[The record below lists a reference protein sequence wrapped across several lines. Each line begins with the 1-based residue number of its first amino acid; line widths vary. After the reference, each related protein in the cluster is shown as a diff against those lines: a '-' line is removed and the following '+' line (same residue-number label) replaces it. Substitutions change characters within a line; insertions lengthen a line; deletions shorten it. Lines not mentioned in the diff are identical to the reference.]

1 LSVTVHEVRI
11 DGLPFEFHQDLADK
25 FSEPVSK
32 LVEIYFSRATG
43 EAVNGQTWSAL
54 SDVRFALELASA
66 VGSEMLVYMYGFATQ
81 LCLEMNLIKQAR
93 GFLDLAW
100 EQTIDDEQLLNE
112 VNLELLDLED
122 QFGGESWKLQL

>member
-1 LSVTVHEVRI
+1 
-11 DGLPFEFHQDLADK
+11 
-25 FSEPVSK
+25 
-32 LVEIYFSRATG
+32 
-43 EAVNGQTWSAL
+43 
-54 SDVRFALELASA
+54 
-66 VGSEMLVYMYGFATQ
+66 
-81 LCLEMNLIKQAR
+81 LIKQAR